1 MRGGKGR
8 TVSPCKG
15 RPLCGPRRAAI
26 LAVPPRAQQNTE
38 GNSLY
43 TPQRLFGEVESSSD
57 ILTHE
62 PFLERARAQREQADD
77 GSARLAL
84 GAYVV
89 ARLVD
94 KLLLLASGPENI
106 EAYRWQLEAVRRHV
120 SDLPPDA
127 PESAHLAGVVGA
139 IPGDGRMQPSLWK
152 NLIAYAYFLE
162 HDARLEESLEVL
174 SLAARAQG
182 GQISAGDFAAYAL
195 FSGRLNRQLARWS
208 AATRCYAAAEES
220 AASAREAVSR
230 LRGRLGRGMV
240 HRGQGNFPAAR
251 ALLDTVLTAATELG
265 LREVQGLAYAEAGV
279 LYGLQGLRLESL
291 EAHYRSF
298 QLTDDPVERMRIL
311 GDLAVGLIEIGA
323 YDVARIAFEIVAHSE
338 ARVLVRI
345 NAALELMS
353 LEARVGNRVAFERW
367 RAVVQE
373 QRNNMS
379 PSMTVDYNFK
389 LGNGL
394 VLFGQTKR
402 AHLFLTTALQLAEQ
416 HKLNAWYFKVEDA
429 LRNLAEAKATPAAS
443 TAVPALEDATSLRRI
458 EMSLRDYAAAG
469 VD

>member
-1 MRGGKGR
+1 
-8 TVSPCKG
+8 
-15 RPLCGPRRAAI
+15 
-26 LAVPPRAQQNTE
+26 
-38 GNSLY
+38 LY

-62 PFLERARAQREQADD
+62 PFLERARVQREQADD

-89 ARLVD
+89 ARLLD
-94 KLLLLASGPENI
+94 KLLLLSTDPENI
-106 EAYRWQLEAVRRHV
+106 GAYRWQLEAVRRHV
-120 SDLPPDA
+120 SDLPPAA
-127 PESAHLAGVVGA
+127 PESAHLVGVVGA
-139 IPGDGRMQPSLWK
+139 IPADGRMQPSLWK

-182 GQISAGDFAAYAL
+182 DQIAAGDFAAYAL
-195 FSGRLNRQLARWS
+195 FAGRLNRQLARWS
-208 AATRCYAAAEES
+208 AATRCYAAAEET
-220 AASAREAVSR
+220 AASVGESVSR

-251 ALLDTVLTAATELG
+251 DLIDTVLREATELG
-265 LREVQGLAYAEAGV
+265 LPEVQGLAYAEAGV

-311 GDLAVGLIEIGA
+311 GDLALGLIEIGA
-323 YDVARIAFEIVAHSE
+323 SDVARIGFEIVAHSQ

-353 LEARVGNRVAFERW
+353 LEASVGNRVAFERW

-373 QRNNMS
+373 QRDSMS
-379 PSMTVDYNFK
+379 PSMTVDYNYK
-389 LGNGL
+389 LGAGL
-394 VLFGQTKR
+394 AQFGQTKR
-402 AHLFLTTALQLAEQ
+402 AQIFFATALQQAEQ
-416 HKLNAWYFKVEDA
+416 HKLNAWYFKIEEAIRRLSEAAEKPAADLPSPVPGDAARLREIENGLRVYASADA
-429 LRNLAEAKATPAAS
+429 LQ
-443 TAVPALEDATSLRRI
+443 
-458 EMSLRDYAAAG
+458 
-469 VD
+469 

>member
-1 MRGGKGR
+1 
-8 TVSPCKG
+8 
-15 RPLCGPRRAAI
+15 
-26 LAVPPRAQQNTE
+26 
-38 GNSLY
+38 LY

-62 PFLERARAQREQADD
+62 PFLERARVQREQSDD

-94 KLLLLASGPENI
+94 KLLLLSSGPEHI

-120 SDLPPDA
+120 SDLPA
-127 PESAHLAGVVGA
+127 NLPETAHLAGIVAAVPHSQTIG
-139 IPGDGRMQPSLWK
+139 PSLWK
-152 NLIAYAYFLE
+152 NLAAYAYFLE
-162 HDARLEESLEVL
+162 HEARLEESLEML
-174 SLAARAQG
+174 RLAARAQG
-182 GQISAGDFAAYAL
+182 DQTSPSDFAAYAL
-195 FSGRLNRQLARWS
+195 FAGRLNRQLARWER
-208 AATRCYAAAEES
+208 ANHCYSAAEES
-220 AASAREAVSR
+220 SAGAGDQVCV
-230 LRGRLGRGMV
+230 LRGRLGRGAV
-240 HRGQGNFPAAR
+240 LRGQGNYPAAR
-251 ALLDTVLTAATELG
+251 ALTENVLRDASQLG
-265 LREVQGLAYAEAGV
+265 LSRIQVTAHADLGALHY
-279 LYGLQGLRLESL
+279 LQGFWLEGL
-291 EAHYRSF
+291 EAYYRAF
-298 QLTDDPVERMRIL
+298 QLNEDPVERMTNL
-311 GDLAVGLIEIGA
+311 GDVALGLVEIGA
-323 YDVARIAFEIVAHSE
+323 YDASRIAFEIVAKSR
-338 ARVLVRI
+338 ARVLVRL
-345 NAALELMS
+345 NAMLELMS
-353 LEARVGNRVAFERW
+353 LEALIGNRVAFERW